1 MNSKAEAPEA
11 AAVPANYNAHLF
23 VYSSDKAGMGGVDK
37 SQQAKVIYEMSK
49 GSAFFK
55 NAVHNDQQT
64 EKRLQAML
72 QKLESATTREL
83 EACRLEV
90 EQMKQRVEGKRDLT
104 RLCCVLDM
112 DMFYAAVEIRDAPQL
127 RDLPVAVGNTSM
139 ICTTNYVARKFGVRA
154 AMPGFIGKRLCPQL
168 IFVEPNFEKYTR
180 VAEDIRKVCRDFLS
194 LLIFTCII
202 G

>member
-1 MNSKAEAPEA
+1 MDAKAAESSTMA
-11 AAVPANYNAHLF
+11 ASASDYQAHLF

-49 GSAFFK
+49 GSAFFR

-72 QKLESATTREL
+72 QKLESASSREL
-83 EACRLEV
+83 ETCRLEV
-90 EQMKQRVEGKRDLT
+90 EQMKEQVEAKRNLT

-112 DMFYAAVEIRDAPQL
+112 DMFYAAVEIRDAPHL
-127 RDLPVAVGNTSM
+127 RDLPVAVGSSSM

-168 IFVEPNFEKYTR
+168 IFVEPNFDKYTH
-180 VAEDIRKVCRDFLS
+180 VAEDIRKVILTYTG
-194 LLIFTCII
+194 ITVE
-202 G
+202 